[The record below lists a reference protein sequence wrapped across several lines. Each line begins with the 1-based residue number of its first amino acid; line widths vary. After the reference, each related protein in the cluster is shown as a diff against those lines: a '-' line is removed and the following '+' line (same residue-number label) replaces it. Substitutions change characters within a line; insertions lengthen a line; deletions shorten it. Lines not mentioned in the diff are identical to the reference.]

1 MGSFCIL
8 IAYWNPINERIETF
22 SFYILVF
29 LKVINCRIIRL
40 EKVWRQLIL
49 WNYYAGILILTLL
62 SVVLF
67 SERLSEPCFDLFTSI
82 YSKIFSTTCMYWNC
96 KSKIFNK
103 KYAKHS
109 TVQYLQC
116 HGHAFWF
123 NHFTFPCIFGRVF
136 PYILHR

>member
-22 SFYILVF
+22 SFYILIV
-29 LKVINCRIIRL
+29 LKVINCRIIGL

-67 SERLSEPCFDLFTSI
+67 SENRVLICLPVSI
-82 YSKIFSTTCMYWNC
+82 EKYLVRHACIEIANRKFSTKNMQNIRLFSIC
-96 KSKIFNK
+96 SV
-103 KYAKHS
+103 
-109 TVQYLQC
+109 TVMLSDL
-116 HGHAFWF
+116 
-123 NHFTFPCIFGRVF
+123 T
-136 PYILHR
+136 ILHFLAFLDEFFRTSYIDSY

>member
-22 SFYILVF
+22 SFYILIV
-29 LKVINCRIIRL
+29 LKVINCRIIGL

-67 SERLSEPCFDLFTSI
+67 SERFI

-96 KSKIFNK
+96 KSKSFK

-109 TVQYLQC
+109 AVQYLQC